1 MRGHFAAAQVEPKR
15 KLAEFR
21 VSPENLIGVGEEIT
35 ADHYFAGQFVDV
47 AGTSIGKGFAGGMK
61 RHNFG
66 GLRASHGVSVSHR
79 SHGSTGQCQDP
90 GKVFKGKKMAG
101 HMGAVRV
108 TTQNLQVVR
117 TDSERGLIMV
127 KGAVP
132 GSKGGWVT
140 IKDAVKKADARQR
153 DPAGGAALGRRGR
166 ARGGGEGRRGGRRG
180 RGRGGRGAAPR
191 RAGRG
196 RGGGAAAGR
205 GRAQGRQGGERRRSP
220 RGRERQ
226 GMKLDV
232 ITLDASPAGSIELDD
247 AIFGLEPRADIL
259 HRVVRWQLAKRQAGT
274 HSTLGKSEVSY
285 STKKIYRQKGT
296 GGARHGSRK
305 APIFRHGGTYK
316 GPTPRS
322 HAHDLTKKFRALG
335 LKHALS
341 AKAGAGELIVIDQA
355 SLAEGK
361 TKLLAQALKG
371 LGWKRA
377 LVIDGAEVNA
387 NFARA
392 ARNIEGIDVLP
403 SVGANVYDI
412 LRRDTLVLTKAGV
425 EALEARLK

>member
-1 MRGHFAAAQVEPKR
+1 
-15 KLAEFR
+15 
-21 VSPENLIGVGEEIT
+21 
-35 ADHYFAGQFVDV
+35 
-47 AGTSIGKGFAGGMK
+47 
-61 RHNFG
+61 
-66 GLRASHGVSVSHR
+66 
-79 SHGSTGQCQDP
+79 
-90 GKVFKGKKMAG
+90 
-101 HMGAVRV
+101 
-108 TTQNLQVVR
+108 
-117 TDSERGLIMV
+117 
-127 KGAVP
+127 
-132 GSKGGWVT
+132 
-140 IKDAVKKADARQR
+140 
-153 DPAGGAALGRRGR
+153 
-166 ARGGGEGRRGGRRG
+166 
-180 RGRGGRGAAPR
+180 
-191 RAGRG
+191 
-196 RGGGAAAGR
+196 
-205 GRAQGRQGGERRRSP
+205 
-220 RGRERQ
+220 
-226 GMKLDV
+226 MKLDV
-232 ITLDASPAGSIELDD
+232 ISLDASKAGSIELDD
-247 AIFGLEPRADIL
+247 AIFGLTPRADIL

-274 HSTLGKSEVSY
+274 HSVLGKSEVSY

-305 APIFRHGGTYK
+305 APTFRHGGTYK

-335 LKHALS
+335 LRHALS

-387 NFARA
+387 AFARA

-403 SVGANVYDI
+403 SMGANVYDI